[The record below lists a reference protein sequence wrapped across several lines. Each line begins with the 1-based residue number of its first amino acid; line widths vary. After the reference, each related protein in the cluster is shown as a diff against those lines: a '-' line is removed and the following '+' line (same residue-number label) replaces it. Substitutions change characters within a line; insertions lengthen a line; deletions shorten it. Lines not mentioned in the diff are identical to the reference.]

1 MATSDPLLD
10 ALCVE
15 DMLLV
20 TVQRGHEVITT
31 EVTPADRTLPH
42 ETILALIK
50 TRILFLLLSLLSL
63 KCCLV

>member
-31 EVTPADRTLPH
+31 EVAPADGTLPH

-50 TRILFLLLSLLSL
+50 TRILLLLLSLLSL